1 MWVHRCI
8 DGAVR
13 GEGRR
18 RGEGR
23 MLDGGLWRRSMAG
36 GRGWSEVGDEPDG
49 GALLSAAG
57 R

>member
-1 MWVHRCI
+1 VWVHRCI